1 MNREAP
7 VDKKKV
13 VEDIA
18 GLMVEYPIVG
28 IVDMENMPTPQLQNM
43 REQLRESVVLRMTKK
58 RLIRLALKK
67 AESKKKGIIEL
78 EEKMKGMPALLF
90 TKENPFKLYKKLQK
104 NKSTAPAKAGQ
115 IAPKDVLVQAG
126 PTPFAPGPIIGEL
139 GSIGIKAGIDGGKVA
154 IKEDKV
160 VVKEGEEI
168 SANVAGLLTRLKI
181 EPMEVGLDLVATY
194 EDGTIFTKSILD
206 VDEDKYIQDMQNCA
220 SWAFNL
226 AMESG
231 FPTTETV
238 ELMVTKAFSEA
249 KGLAMEA
256 DVLTDVTAVDILAKA
271 ERQAGSL
278 NSQLDIKP
286 VEEKAEDSKPE
297 ADAQSGK
304 HETAG
309 SEGKEKKEED
319 KKADNQDSG
328 DNGGQ

>member
-7 VDKKKV
+7 EVKKKI
-13 VEDIA
+13 VEELA
-18 GLMVEYPIVG
+18 NLMIEYPIIG

-43 REQLRESVVLRMTKK
+43 REQLRETVVLRMTKK

-67 AESKKKGIIEL
+67 AESKKKGIAVL
-78 EEKMKGMPALLF
+78 DEKMKGMPALLF

-168 SANVAGLLTRLKI
+168 KANVAALLTRLKI

-194 EDGTIFTKSILD
+194 EDGTIFTKSVLD
-206 VDEDKYIQDMQNCA
+206 VDEKKYVQDLQNCA

-231 FPTTETV
+231 FPTAETIT
-238 ELMVTKAFSEA
+238 LMVTKAFSEA

-256 DVLTDVTAVDILAKA
+256 DVLTDITAIDILAKA

-286 VEEKAEDSKPE
+286 VEK
-297 ADAQSGK
+297 
-304 HETAG
+304 
-309 SEGKEKKEED
+309 KKEEA
-319 KKADNQDSG
+319 KPASEEEPKQEEKKKEEEKADNQDSG